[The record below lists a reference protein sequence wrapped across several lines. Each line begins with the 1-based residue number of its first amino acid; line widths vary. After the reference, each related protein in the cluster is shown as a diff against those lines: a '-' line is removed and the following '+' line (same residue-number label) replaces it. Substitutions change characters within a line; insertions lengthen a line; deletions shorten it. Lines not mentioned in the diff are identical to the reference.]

1 MSEKDY
7 EPDVERR
14 RFNVADVPTT
24 DMKQG
29 DLRGTL
35 KLLVYNRER

>member
-1 MSEKDY
+1 MWRAGH
-7 EPDVERR
+7 VRL
-14 RFNVADVPTT
+14 VPTT

-35 KLLVYNRER
+35 KLLVYNCER